1 MEDIKNDDMKE
12 SEVSGSPKILP
23 LLPLRDIV
31 VFPGMVVPLFVGRP
45 RSIKALESALEG
57 ERELVISAQRQASTD
72 EPSSEDIFRIG
83 TIGTI
88 VQLLRLPDE
97 TVKVLV
103 VGKKGYLAKTRCFG
117 PDFAF
122 VFTQFGKTSRCE
134 TTCTKKRNI
143 SRCRCWRR
151 ASCFSIS
158 ASPSRCLLYTSP
170 SPRD

>member
-1 MEDIKNDDMKE
+1 MEDIKNNDMRE
-12 SEVSGSPKILP
+12 NEVSGSPKTLP

-57 ERELVISAQRQASTD
+57 ERELVLSAQRQASTD

-103 VGKKGYLAKTRCFG
+103 EGKRRAEILAFEQDD
-117 PDFAF
+117 PFF
-122 VFTQFGKTSRCE
+122 
-134 TTCTKKRNI
+134 
-143 SRCRCWRR
+143 RCRVAELSLTEGDSSELDSLSR
-151 ASCFSIS
+151 SIY
-158 ASPSRCLLYTSP
+158 ATFFFYL
-170 SPRD
+170 